1 MTGAGTQGSQRAAR
15 RAAVRDAIVEHADH
29 DDRITSAA
37 LVGSLAT
44 DHADEWSDVDLTFGV
59 SGDSV
64 DEVVSGFTRWLSE
77 HHQASVLIDLPVD
90 DTLYRVFLLP
100 DSLQLDLSFTPGGR
114 VRRASPRF
122 QQLFG
127 EHVVT
132 ASTPVD
138 VNDLAGWAVL
148 HCLSSRACLARGKP
162 WQALHSVNEL
172 RNLVLNMHCAQADLP
187 VGFGRAFDQLP
198 AHVLERFED
207 TLPTTL
213 DTPELERALHANI
226 RELQRVPDVPLV
238 DAVAPQLTRWT
249 AAAG

>member
-1 MTGAGTQGSQRAAR
+1 MMRAAR
-15 RAAVRDAIVEHADH
+15 RAAVRDAIVDRAAH
-29 DDRITSAA
+29 DDRVTSAA

-59 SGDSV
+59 DGDSV
-64 DEVVSGFTRWLSE
+64 DEVVSDFTSWLGE
-77 HHQASVLIDLPVD
+77 HHQASVLIDLAVD

-100 DSLQLDLSFTPGGR
+100 DSLQLDLSFTPNGR

-122 QQLFG
+122 RQLFG

-132 ASTPVD
+132 TSTPVD

-148 HCLSSRACLARGKP
+148 HCLSSRTCIARGKP

-172 RNLVLNMHCAQADLP
+172 RTLVLNMHCAQADLP
-187 VGFGRAFDQLP
+187 VGFGRAFDRLP
-198 AHVLERFED
+198 AHILERFDD

-213 DTPELERALHANI
+213 DTPELARALLANI
-226 RELQRVPDVPLV
+226 RELERIPGVPLV
-238 DAVAPQLTRWT
+238 VALAPQFERWMD
-249 AAAG
+249 AL